1 LAAHRIRW
9 CFATCCAAIVVGA
22 CHGASATGPDGTV
35 TYQLVTST
43 CQGITPIQFFVDHG
57 LVGVDTFRFGYGP
70 SVPVHTTSP
79 AFSVSPGQHGL
90 SARALVLFGNGYTWT
105 EQTVTLEPGGAVID
119 SLPLYC
125 S

>member
-1 LAAHRIRW
+1 L
-9 CFATCCAAIVVGA
+9 ATCCAAIVVGA
-22 CHGASATGPDGTV
+22 CSGASATALEATV
-35 TYQLVTST
+35 TYQVVTST
-43 CQGITPIQFFVDHG
+43 CEGVTPIQFFVDHR
-57 LVGVDTFRFGYGP
+57 LVGVDTFRFGFGP
-70 SVPVHTTSP
+70 PVHTTSP

-90 SARALVLFGNGYTWT
+90 SARAVDLFSTGYTWT